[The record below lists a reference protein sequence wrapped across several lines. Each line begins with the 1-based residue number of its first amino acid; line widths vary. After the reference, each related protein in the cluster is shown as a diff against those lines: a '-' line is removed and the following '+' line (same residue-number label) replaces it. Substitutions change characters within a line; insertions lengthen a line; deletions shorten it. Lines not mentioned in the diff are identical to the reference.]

1 MDFQNRGGAKAG
13 SAAGLADKQDINR
26 ARRERERRLG
36 LEVIDISKDPYI
48 MRNHLGSFECRLCLT
63 SHPSEANYLSHT
75 QGKKHQINLQR
86 RMVKEERDSNVIP
99 APKLKMPKRRR
110 PKIGRPGYRVL
121 KQKDPETNQRSLLFE
136 IEYPEILEKLEP
148 KYRIMSCFEQ
158 RKEIPN
164 EKYQYILFAAE
175 PYETVGF
182 KVPNKELDYTS
193 GKHFEAWD
201 KGKKKYSVQICF
213 KNSRSAKPL
222 PSLPKTRM

>member
-1 MDFQNRGGAKAG
+1 MDFQNRGGAKTG

-63 SHPSEANYLSHT
+63 QHPSESNYLSHT

-86 RMVKEERDSNVIP
+86 RMAKEERESTHIP

-110 PKIGRPGYRVL
+110 PKIGRPGYRVI
-121 KQKDPETNQRSLLFE
+121 KQKDPESNQRSLLFE
-136 IEYPEILEKLEP
+136 IEYPEIVDGVEP
-148 KYRIMSCFEQ
+148 KFRVMSCYEQ
-158 RKEIPN
+158 KKEAPN
-164 EKYQYILFAAE
+164 DRYQYIIFAAE
-175 PYETVGF
+175 PYETVAF
-182 KVPNKELDYTS
+182 KVPNKELDYSS

-201 KGKKKYSVQICF
+201 KGKKKFSVQI
-213 KNSRSAKPL
+213 
-222 PSLPKTRM
+222 